1 MDIPE
6 TMNLEFID
14 QQYRRWKDDPES
26 VARDWRFFFEGFDRG
41 SQTPPPAE
49 EAPAEPKAKAEAAEA
64 PAAKTE
70 RPAPPAEKPGRPET
84 EDAAP
89 AAPEGRVSE
98 DACTIDKAL
107 AQSRV
112 EALKYRYRD
121 LGHLLACLDPLS
133 ACPTSHPLL
142 DLENFG
148 LSSVDLDTEFY
159 TRRFAETKSAPLRE
173 IVAELKATYCQS
185 VGVEYMHLQDPEE
198 RRWLQDRMEPV
209 KNRPDMGKETRNRIL
224 QKLIQA
230 SRFEAYLHKK
240 YMGQTR
246 FSLEGAES
254 LIPMLDALLLRAS
267 EADCRETI
275 LGMAHR
281 GRINVQTNILLKPY
295 EEIFR
300 EFANTYDRDSLVGS
314 GDVKYHNGYLTDIE
328 LANGRNMQ
336 VFLVNNPSHLES
348 VDPVVE
354 GVAYGRQDILNG
366 ENRNRVLPVLI
377 HGDAAFAGQG
387 VVMETLQLSGLKGY
401 GTGGTVHIVINN
413 QIGYTTLPENAR
425 STRYSTDVAKM
436 LMVPIFHVHGENPEA
451 VVHVVRLA
459 CDYRMAFGKDVVL
472 DLVCYRRYGHNEGD
486 EPYFTQPTMYDR
498 IKERPPVPELY
509 AQKLEADGEI
519 AAGTADTIGE
529 DVDACLEEAFE
540 AAQNNPRVFPKIRF
554 YDNWEKYHGQFS
566 FDPVETGVDEEVL
579 TWVSEKINAV
589 PEDFTPHSKLKRL
602 LDRRQDAVEKG
613 RGIDWAGAEL
623 LAFATLLREGR
634 SVRLS
639 GQDSGRGTF
648 SQRHAV
654 LVDKK
659 TGAVRI
665 PLRDVARDGAT
676 FDVLNS
682 SLSETGVLGFEYGY
696 SLVRPEGLTIWEAQ
710 FGDFANN
717 AQSVIDLYIV
727 AGQAK
732 WQRLSGLVMLL
743 PHGWEGLGPEH
754 SSARLERFL
763 QLAAEENIQVVN
775 LTTPAQYFHLLR
787 RQALADWR
795 KPLVVMAPKSLLRST
810 DAVSRLSHL
819 AENRFHP
826 VLGDEDGIEK
836 PHRVVFCTGKIYYQ
850 LRQRRD
856 TIKANIPIIRVE
868 QLYPF
873 PRRDIWEMVQKYRKA
888 EQWFWVQEEPE
899 NMGAWRF
906 MEPRLRD
913 IVGTDIGYV
922 GRDAAASPATGFA
935 NLYKQQQGALPDN
948 AIGQLTGVAVG

>member
-26 VARDWRFFFEGFDRG
+26 VTRDWRFFFEGFDRG
-41 SQTPPPAE
+41 SQVVPEAPSESRKPAE
-49 EAPAEPKAKAEAAEA
+49 RETSAPAGDEAS
-64 PAAKTE
+64 
-70 RPAPPAEKPGRPET
+70 APPEARTDRKRPEP
-84 EDAAP
+84 EVAAGETV
-89 AAPEGRVSE
+89 AE

-148 LSSVDLDTEFY
+148 LSSADLDTEFY
-159 TRRFAETKSAPLRE
+159 TRRFADTRSAPLRE
-173 IVAELKATYCQS
+173 IVAELKETYCRS
-185 VGVEYMHLQDPEE
+185 VGVEYMHLQDPSE

-209 KNRPDMGKETRNRIL
+209 RNRPEFERKERVRIL
-224 QKLIQA
+224 NKLVQA
-230 SRFEAYLHKK
+230 AVFESFLHKK

-254 LIPMLDALLLRAS
+254 LIPMLDALLIRAS

-300 EFANTYDRDSLVGS
+300 EFANTYDPDSLIGS

-354 GVAYGRQDILNG
+354 GVAYGRQDILG
-366 ENRNRVLPVLI
+366 RENRNRVMPVLI

-387 VVMETLQLSGLKGY
+387 VVMETLQLSGLEGY
-401 GTGGTVHIVINN
+401 GTRGTVHIVINN

-459 CDYRMAFGKDVVL
+459 FDYRMAFGKDVVI

-486 EPYFTQPTMYDR
+486 EPYFTQPAMYDR
-498 IKERPPVPELY
+498 IKDRPPIHELY
-509 AQKLEADGEI
+509 AERLREDGAIDEAGVE
-519 AAGTADTIGE
+519 AIGE
-529 DVDACLEEAFE
+529 GVNACLEEAFE

-554 YDNWEKYHGQFS
+554 YENWENYHGKFD
-566 FDPVETGVDEEVL
+566 FDPVDTAVDEETL
-579 TWVSEKINAV
+579 KDISERINAI
-589 PEDFTPHSKLKRL
+589 PEGFSAHSKLERL
-602 LDRRQDAVEKG
+602 LERRREAVEKG
-613 RGIDWAGAEL
+613 RGIDWANAES
-623 LAFATLLREGR
+623 LAFATLLRQGR

-648 SQRHAV
+648 SQRHATMM
-654 LVDKK
+654 DKK

-665 PLRDVARDGAT
+665 PLRDAIREGAT

-696 SLVRPEGLTIWEAQ
+696 SLVRPEGLTLWEAQ

-727 AGQAK
+727 SGQTK
-732 WQRLSGLVMLL
+732 WQRLSGLTLLL

-775 LTTPAQYFHLLR
+775 PTTPAQYFHLLR
-787 RQALADWR
+787 RQALASWR
-795 KPLVVMAPKSLLRST
+795 KPLVVMAPKSLLRSS
-810 DAVSRLSHL
+810 DAVSRLSDL
-819 AENRFHP
+819 SGDRFRP
-826 VLGDEDGIEK
+826 VIDDDGGIEK
-836 PHRVVFCTGKIYYQ
+836 PLRVIFCSGKIYYQ

-856 TIKANIPIIRVE
+856 TIKVNMPIVRIE

-873 PRRDIWEMVQKYRKA
+873 PKAEIWELVEKYRKA
-888 EQWFWVQEEPE
+888 EQWFWVQEAPE

-913 IVGTDIGYV
+913 LIGTDIGYV

-948 AIGQLTGVAVG
+948 AIGQLTGVATG